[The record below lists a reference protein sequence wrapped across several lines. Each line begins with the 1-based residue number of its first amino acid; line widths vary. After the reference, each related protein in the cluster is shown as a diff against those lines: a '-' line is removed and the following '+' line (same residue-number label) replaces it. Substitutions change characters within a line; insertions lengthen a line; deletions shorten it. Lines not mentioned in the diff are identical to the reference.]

1 MRAAPL
7 TIIATLGPATPTPAA
22 IAALRDAGAGF
33 LRINGSHVHPGQ
45 LAQALDLAEQGG
57 FAPDQIVLDLQG
69 GKTRLGWLAASVEAR
84 SGQRLT
90 LVPTAVQGVPNPEI
104 LAVDRPSFLRSLAPG
119 DRVRVDDGRME
130 LVVLAAHGT
139 RVTVESLGAG
149 VLGPRM
155 GLARAGGG
163 VDPEVHLL
171 ASDRALLDRA
181 LPRGVTTLA
190 LSCAEDPELLRLVRR
205 HARRVAP
212 NLPVRMVAKL
222 ETSAALAA
230 WRPLGSEADAL
241 WLCRGDLG
249 AEMGLERLPAAV
261 RRLLAEALPDTPL
274 LVAGEVLYHMT
285 VGPRPTRSE
294 LCHVADLITSGVAGF
309 VLSDETAIGP
319 HGPEAV
325 GWLRRLEAADVE
337 ATDG

>member
-1 MRAAPL
+1 MPSAPL

-22 IAALRDAGAGF
+22 IAALMEAGAGF
-33 LRINGSHVHPGQ
+33 LRINGSHVRPGQ
-45 LAQALDLAEQGG
+45 LAQALDLAAQGG
-57 FAPDQIVLDLQG
+57 FAPAQIVLDLQG
-69 GKTRLGWLAASVEAR
+69 GKTRLGWLAASVEVRA
-84 SGQRLT
+84 GQRLT
-90 LVPTAVQGVPNPEI
+90 LVPTAVQGIPNPEV
-104 LAVDRPSFLRSLAPG
+104 LAVDRASFLRSLAPG
-119 DRVRVDDGRME
+119 DTLRVDDGRLE

-139 RVTVESLGAG
+139 RVTAEALGPGA
-149 VLGPRM
+149 LGPRM

-163 VDPEVHLL
+163 VDGEVHLL
-171 ASDRALLDRA
+171 ASDRTLLDHA

-212 NLPVRMVAKL
+212 DLPVRVVAKL
-222 ETSAALAA
+222 ETGAGLAA
-230 WRPLGSEADAL
+230 WQPLGAEADAL

-249 AEMGLERLPAAV
+249 AELGLTRFPAAQ
-261 RRLLAEALPDTPL
+261 RRLLAEALPSTPL

-294 LCHVADLITSGVAGF
+294 LSHVADLIAAGVAGF
-309 VLSDETAIGP
+309 VFSDETALGP

-325 GWLRRLEAADVE
+325 GWIRRIEAGE
-337 ATDG
+337 ATSA